1 MTTKAVTMSNN
12 FVQRK
17 HRQQLNQY
25 KNKIR
30 KFIEDFMNCDIKF
43 LFVLVEI
50 MGFSRYKK

>member
-1 MTTKAVTMSNN
+1 MTTKAGAMSNN

-17 HRQQLNQY
+17 RIQQLNQY